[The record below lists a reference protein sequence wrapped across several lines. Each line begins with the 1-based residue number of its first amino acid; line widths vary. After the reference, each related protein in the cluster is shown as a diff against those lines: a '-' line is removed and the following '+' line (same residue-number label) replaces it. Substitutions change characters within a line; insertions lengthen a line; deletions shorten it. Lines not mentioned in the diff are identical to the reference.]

1 MVYRIR
7 LKHLRS
13 AERRKVIII
22 NSNKQMSQER
32 NIKWLNDRRVKYRRN
47 PITDTPTESTD
58 QYDYYDKGTFECY
71 SLFRSKAKITTY
83 KSLKWHMLVL
93 YYLNSEGI
101 EGDDISLED
110 DMKKI
115 FKFIADKENG
125 FVTFFIKQK
134 LLNNMINEVLK
145 IGDTPPR
152 NRIRKVIFKDYTGLS
167 LNEKLSIVGK
177 LIGRSKK
184 FCEDDIYQCMIDL
197 NDNKQVITIAK
208 LAKSLKCTT
217 RTVYRNMGK
226 QLKQEKE
233 TLNKEL

>member
-1 MVYRIR
+1 MVYKIR

-110 DMKKI
+110 DMRQI

-134 LLNNMINEVLK
+134 LLNNMIDEVLK

-197 NDNKQVITIAK
+197 NDNKQIITIAK

>member
-1 MVYRIR
+1 
-7 LKHLRS
+7 
-13 AERRKVIII
+13 
-22 NSNKQMSQER
+22 MSQER

-110 DMKKI
+110 DMRQI
-115 FKFIADKENG
+115 FKFIADKKNG

-134 LLNNMINEVLK
+134 LLNNMIDEVLK

-197 NDNKQVITIAK
+197 NDNKQIITIAK